1 MSWNKVN
8 LRAKEKNLPPSGKR
22 VLWATNEKAPSKT
35 TFFKF
40 IGTLTKDEK
49 NVDTGLE
56 WYKLTS
62 NFWWMEIEDPEI

>member
-8 LRAKEKNLPPSGKR
+8 LKAKEKNLPPSGKR

-40 IGTLTKDEK
+40 MGTLTKDEK
-49 NVDTGLE
+49 YFNIAKERID
-56 WYKLTS
+56 KA
-62 NFWWMEIEDPEI
+62 